1 MKRLISI
8 KLVGLRS
15 VNLMEEHKGQ
25 SSSVVQGDRQE
36 IIVRELGAIAAKA
49 LREVRASDP
58 ELKVSGIRLT
68 EETVNE
74 LLAEMEVDVNN
85 FIAEARAYNPE
96 LKEDELRKYFKELM
110 IKAFM
115 EGEDQVL
122 SEM

>member
-1 MKRLISI
+1 
-8 KLVGLRS
+8 
-15 VNLMEEHKGQ
+15 MEEHKGQ